1 MATGAIDN
9 YFSAGAGTGTGGASS
24 RTGIAQ
30 NFDAFLMLLTT
41 QLRNQNP
48 LEPLN
53 TNEFTQ
59 QLVQF
64 AGVEQQLK
72 QNETL
77 QALLLAT
84 QGSAPSTAASFIGRT
99 VRAEG
104 ISAPLVKGSATWN
117 LNAPRAAASATITV
131 YDANGNVVASRT
143 KALAAGEQTFTWD
156 GKTTTGATAPDGVY
170 AITIAAKDVAGQPVS
185 VSTGVSG
192 VVDGVDLSGTAPVLL
207 IGALRV
213 PLADVQSIVRA
224 GS

>member
-117 LNAPRAAASATITV
+117 LNAPRAIL
-131 YDANGNVVASRT
+131 SR
-143 KALAAGEQTFTWD
+143 L
-156 GKTTTGATAPDGVY
+156 
-170 AITIAAKDVAGQPVS
+170 
-185 VSTGVSG
+185 
-192 VVDGVDLSGTAPVLL
+192 
-207 IGALRV
+207 GALDLR
-213 PLADVQSIVRA
+213 I
-224 GS
+224 